1 MKKANYFF
9 GILSV
14 VLILLSIFCKMFH
27 FPGANIFIVAGAV
40 MFVIPYYLFVQLQKI
55 KTANDKIERIA
66 CVFKFI
72 TIALLVCTSLL
83 YFFALHCFYYTFI
96 LAFLS
101 LIIFLFFNYKVLAKS
116 GNNEKAFNKALIFI
130 GLIVLFFVVISKP
143 LDNKLF
149 KTLTF
154 IDNHT
159 NMITALTDT
168 AIKKDFISFEKL
180 NAQFPGFTSTYFI
193 KAEKVRNVSDSV
205 VKIISDLRK
214 ELIISTEK
222 IDKSKIDSIPLYSL
236 KSRYNKIAASKYFIQ
251 DKEDLKLGKAAV
263 IKKTMKFYEK
273 QLNSIIDDKDNILK
287 VAFIEGPFVDKKE
300 GSTQPWEISMFYHTP
315 LINDILYIDNIIASV
330 RQSEYQAINNLQG
343 KGKSEIIWYYWK
355 KYQESKPQK

>member
-1 MKKANYFF
+1 MKKATYFF
-9 GILSV
+9 GILSLL
-14 VLILLSIFCKMFH
+14 LITLSIFCKAFH
-27 FPGANIFIVAGAV
+27 CPGANIFIITGAV
-40 MFVIPYYLFVQLQKI
+40 LFVIPYYLFVQLQKI
-55 KTANDKIERIA
+55 KATADKIEKLMG
-66 CVFKFI
+66 VFKFI

-96 LAFLS
+96 LSFIS

-116 GNNEKAFNKALIFI
+116 GNSEKAFNKALIFL

-143 LDNKLF
+143 QDNKLF

-168 AIKKDFISFEKL
+168 AIKKDLISFEKL

-222 IDKSKIDSIPLYSL
+222 IDKSKVDSIPLYSL

-263 IKKTMKFYEK
+263 IKKTMKFY
-273 QLNSIIDDKDNILK
+273 LAL
-287 VAFIEGPFVDKKE
+287 
-300 GSTQPWEISMFYHTP
+300 
-315 LINDILYIDNIIASV
+315 LV
-330 RQSEYQAINNLQG
+330 R
-343 KGKSEIIWYYWK
+343 
-355 KYQESKPQK
+355 